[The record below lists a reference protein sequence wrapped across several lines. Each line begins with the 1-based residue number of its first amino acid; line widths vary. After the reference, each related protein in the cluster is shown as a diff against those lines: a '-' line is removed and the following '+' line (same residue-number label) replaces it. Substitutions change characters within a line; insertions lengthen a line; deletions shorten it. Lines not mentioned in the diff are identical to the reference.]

1 MTATMPATMTT
12 TMPHPAQK
20 DFSLT
25 DDERR
30 MLVDQVV
37 DAASTSPMTPKA
49 ARMGLFFAAGVVALS
64 GVDRETFLNAAAA
77 DFDDA
82 KRGSL

>member
-1 MTATMPATMTT
+1 VS
-12 TMPHPAQK
+12 K

-25 DDERR
+25 ADERH
-30 MLVDQVV
+30 MLVEQVI
-37 DAASTSPMTPKA
+37 DAASTSPMTPMTPKA
-49 ARMGLFFAAGVVALS
+49 ARMGLFFAAGVVALA

-82 KRGSL
+82 KRGAL